1 MSSIDPARH
10 QLKIR
15 PVNLD
20 TGRENVAIMSRRSKA
35 LRPEV
40 FRGFSR
46 IEVRHN
52 SQTLLAT
59 LIITDDD
66 SLVSDISACETDLAA

>member
-1 MSSIDPARH
+1 MDSKPRPE
-10 QLKIR
+10 LKIR
-15 PVNLD
+15 RINLD
-20 TGRENVAIMSRRSKA
+20 TGRENVAVMSRHSRA

-46 IEVRHN
+46 VALRTGAK
-52 SQTLLAT
+52 SMLAT

-66 SLVSDISACETDLAA
+66 SLVGSDDLDQRF